1 MPYELMY
8 VVRPTLDEQTLAAVN
23 EKVDKFVAN
32 AGGEIL
38 KREDWGKRRLA
49 FPLAKFTEGFY
60 SVLQLKLS
68 PVAVRDLERNL
79 TLTEEVLRHLVTR
92 IESE

>member
-23 EKVDKFVAN
+23 EKVGKFIAN

>member
-23 EKVDKFVAN
+23 EKVDKFIAN

>member
-1 MPYELMY
+1 MY

-23 EKVDKFVAN
+23 EKVDKFIAN

>member
-23 EKVDKFVAN
+23 EKVGKFIAN

-68 PVAVRDLERNL
+68 PVTVRDLERNL

>member
-1 MPYELMY
+1 MY
-8 VVRPTLDEQTLAAVN
+8 VVRPTLDEQTLATVN
-23 EKVDKFVAN
+23 EKVDKFIAN

>member
-1 MPYELMY
+1 MY

-23 EKVDKFVAN
+23 EKVDKFIAN

-68 PVAVRDLERNL
+68 PVTVRDLERNL

>member
-1 MPYELMY
+1 LPYELMY